1 VTRCARRASQ
11 ASDSGTAASARK
23 RRMRRMVAVVD
34 VRDIVVPIQ
43 SPIRNAYID
52 FSKMNV
58 SIVAIVTD
66 VIREGHPLRKR
77 LPSEVR
83 EHAADM

>member
-1 VTRCARRASQ
+1 
-11 ASDSGTAASARK
+11 
-23 RRMRRMVAVVD
+23 MVAVVD

-58 SIVAIVTD
+58 SVVAIVTD
-66 VIREGHPLRKR
+66 VVREGHPYEKAAAERGAGTCSGYVA
-77 LPSEVR
+77 SE
-83 EHAADM
+83 EG

>member
-1 VTRCARRASQ
+1 
-11 ASDSGTAASARK
+11 
-23 RRMRRMVAVVD
+23 MRRRVAVVD

-58 SIVAIVTD
+58 SVVAVVTD
-66 VIREGHPLRKR
+66 VVREGHPVIGFGFNTNGRYPPQGLRGASASSP
-77 LPSEVR
+77 L
-83 EHAADM
+83 